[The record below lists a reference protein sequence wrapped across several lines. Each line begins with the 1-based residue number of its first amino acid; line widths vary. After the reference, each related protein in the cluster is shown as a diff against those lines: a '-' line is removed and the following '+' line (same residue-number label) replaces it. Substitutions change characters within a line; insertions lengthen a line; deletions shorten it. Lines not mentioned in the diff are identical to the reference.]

1 MATTRGKDDIQDR
14 FRNKDTCP
22 RSRLKRRRGGHKS
35 GRGDAYIRVVI
46 VTGRVAVHKPR
57 GGRELFSQVP
67 GSPLWAPRARRC
79 SIGRGWILFTG
90 YQPSITEKRLYSRGA
105 FNPDAGFLSRLE
117 AADHLFLRGVPLF
130 GDGAE
135 GEGEGV
141 SIRVEKHRAKVDF
154 NNFYRKPWNLGY
166 L

>member
-130 GDGAE
+130 GDGAWE
-135 GEGEGV
+135 GRVFAPKSTGQKSISTIFTV
-141 SIRVEKHRAKVDF
+141 SREI
-154 NNFYRKPWNLGY
+154 
-166 L
+166 